1 MTNESELSR
10 RLAAT
15 ADMIDAEPD
24 LDDVIGRSS
33 RKRGRSRRMAVVSAA
48 AVGVVGVGALV
59 AVANRDPQAVTDR
72 TPVAETTPRAS
83 APNSASNTVASTVV
97 DVLATAPNPPTS
109 SESATDSTRPP
120 DLADPYLDQTTVVFD
135 EVMNDDVQFVV
146 RLSDVSYGELFDIE
160 WTAPTGSTEECLGG
174 PAMIIGDPTGERGGR
189 NDASA
194 WDAYPLPQLS
204 EEYPTDVATAAGPFS
219 FRIDQDADTSVFVVR
234 TQLPVSEV
242 VVQGEGFT
250 TTSAEF
256 VDGVAAVTV
265 TAEMV
270 RDEQGSF
277 SVPFD
282 QATVTLQPEPSAD
295 IAPSLLTLALFDDGQ
310 PDLVP
315 PDCVPTFPPDAAL
328 PDPGEQP
335 ADPIGAKATIRE
347 RFALAVDPT
356 IPFGD
361 KPDDLFDSALGI
373 EQAIDEA
380 LNGPNAGYIRDA
392 RYEIVDLV
400 FTSPTEA
407 WFEYDLEA
415 LGVMFRPFGRATL
428 AGEEWQI
435 SRNTICQ
442 DLAQAGAICEPAAA
456 AETPPADP
464 TIAPPTTLSESEL
477 FAYTEPLFCNPIRPC
492 EDPTPPDPASLPAE
506 GEAQPS
512 SGVGPLIDV
521 DELAQATDQL
531 QLPNTVPDLTLALDD
546 EISLAVDLAF
556 APGQVVEMVCVDTFV
571 GEVSNSRTC
580 GDPNEIGGLLTF
592 GFEGKVAV
600 LSNTDQPIEFEA
612 STCQEQWI
620 AETAPFKLQVCD
632 TAAEF
637 ATLNGRDA
645 DGNPAHVALW
655 GG

>member
-15 ADMIDAEPD
+15 ADAIDAEPD
-24 LDDVIGRSS
+24 LDDVINRSS
-33 RKRGRSRRMAVVSAA
+33 RKQGRSRLLAVVSAA
-48 AVGVVGVGALV
+48 AVGVVGIGALV
-59 AVANRDPQAVTDR
+59 AVANREPRAATDR
-72 TPVAETTPRAS
+72 TPVVETAPPSSDAGAAS
-83 APNSASNTVASTVV
+83 ETDIASTVV
-97 DVLATAPNPPTS
+97 DVPATAPTPPTTLAS
-109 SESATDSTRPP
+109 PAESALPR
-120 DLADPYLDQTTVVFD
+120 DLADPYLDETTVVFD
-135 EVMNDDVQFVV
+135 EVMNDDLHFVV

-160 WTAPTGSTEECLGG
+160 WTAPTGSAEECLAG
-174 PAMIIGDPTGERGGR
+174 PAMITGDPTGEREGL

-194 WDAYPLPQLS
+194 WDAYPLPPLS
-204 EEYPTDVATAAGPFS
+204 DEYPTDVATAAGPFS

-234 TQLPVSEV
+234 TQLPVTEV
-242 VVQGEGFT
+242 LVQGEGFT

-256 VDGVAAVTV
+256 VDGVAAIAV

-295 IAPSLLTLALFDDGQ
+295 IDPSLLTLALLDGQ
-310 PDLVP
+310 SDPVP
-315 PDCVPTFPPDAAL
+315 ANCVPTPQPDTELPP
-328 PDPGEQP
+328 PGEQP
-335 ADPIGAKATIRE
+335 ADPIGAEANIRE

-415 LGVMFRPFGRATL
+415 LGVMFRSFGRATL
-428 AGEEWQI
+428 AGEAWQI

-442 DLAQAGAICEPAAA
+442 DLAQAGAICEPSAA

-464 TIAPPTTLSESEL
+464 TIAPPVTLTESERY
-477 FAYTEPLFCNPIRPC
+477 AYSEPLFCNPIRPC
-492 EDPTPPDPASLPAE
+492 QDP
-506 GEAQPS
+506 
-512 SGVGPLIDV
+512 
-521 DELAQATDQL
+521 
-531 QLPNTVPDLTLALDD
+531 
-546 EISLAVDLAF
+546 
-556 APGQVVEMVCVDTFV
+556 
-571 GEVSNSRTC
+571 
-580 GDPNEIGGLLTF
+580 
-592 GFEGKVAV
+592 
-600 LSNTDQPIEFEA
+600 
-612 STCQEQWI
+612 
-620 AETAPFKLQVCD
+620 
-632 TAAEF
+632 
-637 ATLNGRDA
+637 
-645 DGNPAHVALW
+645 
-655 GG
+655 